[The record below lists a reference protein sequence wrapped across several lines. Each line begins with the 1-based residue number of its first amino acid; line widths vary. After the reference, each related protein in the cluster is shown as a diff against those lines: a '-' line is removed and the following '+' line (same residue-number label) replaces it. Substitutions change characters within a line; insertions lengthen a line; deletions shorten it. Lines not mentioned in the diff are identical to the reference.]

1 MNRYLHFLGL
11 FLFLFIS
18 FPVQSQSTGNVS
30 YLLRGILVD
39 SVSRESIPYVTVSLS
54 TAEKPD
60 IFIKRIPSGVKGDF
74 ELTLS
79 KSGNYRLIFESVG
92 MKKLT
97 RTVTTVA
104 NQNTIEMGK
113 INMAASDQKLSG
125 VTVVA
130 SKPLVQVDLD
140 KISYD
145 IKSDPES
152 KSNNVLDMLKKVPM
166 VTVDGEDNIQ
176 VKGSSNFKVYV
187 NGKPSNMT
195 ATNPSQVLKSMP
207 ASSIKSIEVVTEPGA
222 KYEADGVGGI
232 INIVTEKA
240 MAGYTGN
247 VQAGVDSKG
256 GYNGGVYFSTKTGKL
271 GITANLNYNKHLDP
285 GRISDMY
292 RENTTG
298 GIGGKYLY
306 QNSTTDMNYTFFYGN
321 LEASYEIDSLN
332 LISLT
337 LGGHNGEHR
346 AFVNGSSLNLDDQRD
361 TLTAFSQYSDASGTW
376 GGEELSLDY
385 QHSYKKPDKLLTFSY
400 KLGNTPNNTDNYS
413 KIAGIKNY
421 KNDEQKIVSKAQGNE
436 HTFQVDYIEPFN
448 KIHVLEIGAKYI
460 LRLNNSD
467 NLYQTFNDTIG
478 KWINTPGRNTNDMK
492 QTQNILGM
500 YGSYTLKLDKIS
512 FKAGVRYEH
521 TNSDVVFDQNPS
533 LNFGSPFD
541 NLVPSVSANYKL
553 TAGSNIKL
561 AYNQRISRPG
571 IWYLNPFYDDTNPQ
585 SVTQGNPKLNAEVDN
600 SFSVNYG
607 NFSQAVNFNA
617 NLYTSFTN
625 NSIVSISKLLAS
637 GVMYTTYE
645 NIGLV
650 NNSGLNMYASWQI
663 NKMIRFNAN
672 GSGTYSKFKTN
683 DGSGLENSGTRFT
696 ISGGTQ
702 FTLPYDLKMNLN
714 GGYFSS
720 GVSLQG
726 TNPSFHYSGL
736 SFSRDFLDKKL
747 NVSIRI
753 QDPFEGTKQMKFTT
767 QTLLFYQQTDMI
779 MKGRS
784 FGLTASYRFG
794 EMKAQIKKAQ
804 RGINNEDVKA
814 GESQSGGA
822 Q

>member
-1 MNRYLHFLGL
+1 MNRSLRFAGL
-11 FLFLFIS
+11 FLFLLIS
-18 FPVQSQSTGNVS
+18 FPVLSQTTGNVS
-30 YLLRGILVD
+30 FLLKGILVD
-39 SVSRESIPYVTVSLS
+39 SVSRESIPYVTISLA

-60 IFIKRIPSGVKGDF
+60 VFIKRIPSGVKGDF
-74 ELTLS
+74 ELTVS
-79 KSGNYRLIFESVG
+79 KPGIYRLIFESVG

-104 NQNTIEMGK
+104 SQNTIEMGK
-113 INMAASDQKLSG
+113 ISMAASDLKLSG

-207 ASSIKSIEVVTEPGA
+207 ASSIKSIEVITEPGA

-247 VQAGVDSKG
+247 VQAGADNKG

-271 GITANLNYNKHLDP
+271 GITANLNYNKHVDL
-285 GRISDMY
+285 GRTSNMY
-292 RENTTG
+292 RENTLG

-337 LGGHNGEHR
+337 IGGHNGGHR
-346 AFVNGSSLNLDDQRD
+346 AYVNGSSRNLDELRD
-361 TLTAFSQYSDASGTW
+361 TLTAFSQYTDATGTW

-385 QHSYKKPDKLLTFSY
+385 QRSYKKPDKLLTFSY

-413 KIAGIKNY
+413 KIAGIVNY
-421 KNDEQKIVSKAQGNE
+421 PNDQQKIVSKAQGNE
-436 HTFQVDYIEPFN
+436 HTLQVDYIEPFN
-448 KIHVLEIGAKYI
+448 KIHVMEIGAKYI
-460 LRLNNSD
+460 LRLNTSD
-467 NLYQTFNDTIG
+467 NLYQTYNDTISN
-478 KWINTPGRNTNDMK
+478 WINTPGRNTNDMK

-500 YGSYTLKLDKIS
+500 YGSYTLKLDKVS

-521 TNSDVVFDQNPS
+521 TNSDVAFDQNPS
-533 LNFGSPFD
+533 LNFSSPFN

-561 AYNQRISRPG
+561 SYNQRISRPG

-600 SFSVNYG
+600 SFSLNYG

-617 NLYTSFTN
+617 NMYTSFTN
-625 NSIVSISKLLAS
+625 SSIVSVSKLLAS

-650 NNSGLNMYASWQI
+650 NNTGLNIYASWQI
-663 NKMIRFNAN
+663 NKMIRINAN

-683 DGSGLENSGTRFT
+683 DGSGLENSGKRFT
-696 ISGGTQ
+696 ISGGAQ
-702 FTLPYDLKMNLN
+702 LNLPYDLKMNLN

-726 TNPSFHYSGL
+726 TSPSFHYTGL
-736 SFSRDFLDKKL
+736 SFSRDFLNKKL
-747 NVSIRI
+747 NVSLRI
-753 QDPFEGTKQMKFTT
+753 QDPFEASKNMKFTT
-767 QTLLFYQQTDMI
+767 QTALFYQQTDMI

-784 FGLTASYRFG
+784 FGVTASYRFG